1 MTETTQLSETEDEIS
16 LLDLLQ
22 TMAENLRLLVIGPIL
37 AGLLA
42 LTGASLW
49 PKTYESTVIL
59 KSEQNIAGQMLTA
72 SVLDPIAAKLG
83 YTPAMETDDAQDK
96 LKGLIKASY
105 NAKDKTVTVTVQSRT
120 PQAAQSL
127 ATDLLAATF
136 VQTQPR
142 GSEKQ
147 SLLKQLGQLQTREK
161 ELVQT
166 AKVLERRLEQ
176 ATGNGVS
183 EVAQGYAKLMG
194 VIDKTQVSQI
204 EVEKKLKGIDDSD
217 VLQQPT
223 LPTKKVA
230 PKKGLIAVIAT
241 LAAGFALLL
250 FVFIRQALRNAGQ
263 DAATA
268 SKLAT
273 LQTSWRKALGQSS

>member
-1 MTETTQLSETEDEIS
+1 MTETTQLPEEDDIS

-22 TMAENLRLLVIGPIL
+22 TMAENLRLLVIGPIVV
-37 AGLLA
+37 GLLA
-42 LTGASLW
+42 LAGASLW
-49 PKTYESTVIL
+49 PKTYESTAIL

-183 EVAQGYAKLMG
+183 EVAQGYANLMG

-204 EVEKKLKGIDDSD
+204 EVEKKLKGLDDSD
-217 VLQQPT
+217 VLQPPT

-230 PKKGLIAVIAT
+230 PKLGLIAIIAA
-241 LAAGFALLL
+241 LATSFALLL
-250 FVFIRQALRNAGQ
+250 FVFIQQALRNASQ
-263 DAATA
+263 EVQFAQKLSAINAA
-268 SKLAT
+268 
-273 LQTSWRKALGQSS
+273 WRKALGR

>member
-1 MTETTQLSETEDEIS
+1 MTETPQLPEDDDIS

-22 TMAENLRLLVIGPIL
+22 TIAENLRLLVIGPIVV
-37 AGLLA
+37 GLLA
-42 LTGASLW
+42 LAWASLM
-49 PKTYESTVIL
+49 PKTYESTAIF
-59 KSEQNIAGQMLTA
+59 KSEQNISGQMLSA
-72 SVLDPIAAKLG
+72 SVLEPIAAKLG
-83 YTPAMETDDAQDK
+83 YTPAMATDDAHDK

-105 NAKDKTVTVTVQSRT
+105 NAKDKTVTVTSQGST

-147 SLLKQLGQLQTREK
+147 NLLKHLGQLQTREK
-161 ELVQT
+161 ELTQT
-166 AKVLERRLEQ
+166 AKLLERRLEQ

-183 EVAQGYAKLMG
+183 EVAQGYANLMG
-194 VIDKTQVSQI
+194 VIDKTQSSQI
-204 EVEKKLKGIDDSD
+204 EVEKKLKGLDSSE
-217 VLQQPT
+217 VLQNPT

-230 PKKGLIAVIAT
+230 PKRGLITIMAT

-250 FVFIRQALRNAGQ
+250 FVFIRQALRNASQ
-263 DAATA
+263 EAESAQKLSAINAA
-268 SKLAT
+268 
-273 LQTSWRKALGQSS
+273 WRKALSR

>member
-1 MTETTQLSETEDEIS
+1 MTDIPQLPEEDDIS

-22 TMAENLRLLVIGPIL
+22 TIAENLRLLVIGPIVV
-37 AGLLA
+37 GLLA
-42 LTGASLW
+42 LAGAALW
-49 PKTYESTVIL
+49 PKTYESTAIL

-105 NAKDKTVTVTVQSRT
+105 NAKDKTVTVTVQGHT

-127 ATDLLAATF
+127 ATDLLAASF

-147 SLLKQLGQLQTREK
+147 SLLKQLDQLQTREK
-161 ELVQT
+161 ELTVT
-166 AKVLERRLEQ
+166 AKLLEKRLEQ

-183 EVAQGYAKLMG
+183 EVAQGYANLMG

-204 EVEKKLKGIDDSD
+204 EVEKKLKGLDSSD

-223 LPTKKVA
+223 LPTKKAA
-230 PKKGLIAVIAT
+230 PKRGLITIMAT
-241 LAAGFALLL
+241 LVAGFALLL
-250 FVFIRQALRNAGQ
+250 FVFIRQALRNASQ
-263 DAATA
+263 DAESAQKLGAIQTA
-268 SKLAT
+268 
-273 LQTSWRKALGQSS
+273 WRKALGR